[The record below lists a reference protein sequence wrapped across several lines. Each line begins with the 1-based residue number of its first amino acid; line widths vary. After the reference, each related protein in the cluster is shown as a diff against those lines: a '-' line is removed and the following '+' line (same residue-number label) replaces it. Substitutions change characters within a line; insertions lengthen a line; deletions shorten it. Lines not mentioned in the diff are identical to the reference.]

1 MKKVY
6 EAPVCESIELSGNQ
20 QLLENISI
28 PKDPTGNTVTDSDDI
43 LSGGFDSEQDF
54 DWGTGDMEWNQ

>member
-1 MKKVY
+1 MKKIY
-6 EAPVCESIELSGNQ
+6 EAPMCESIELSGNQ
-20 QLLENISI
+20 QLLKNISI
-28 PKDPTGNTVTDSDDI
+28 TKDPTDNTVTDSEGI